1 MFPKVHLRIIS
12 TLGKWIL
19 LAPKPIKIN
28 GKRGSFSRQK
38 NLLTNLREE
47 FYSVHF
53 KERGPRV
60 PDKCPLEIGHIA
72 DMWQGS
78 VAGTH
83 LPCIVQPK
91 KGILLKDFLHQ

>member
-28 GKRGSFSRQK
+28 GKRGLLFCQK

-47 FYSVHF
+47 FYSVHL
-53 KERGPRV
+53 KERGPGV
-60 PDKCPLEIGHIA
+60 PDKYLLGMGHIS
-72 DMWQGS
+72 DTWQGS
-78 VAGTH
+78 RAGRLT
-83 LPCIVQPK
+83 
-91 KGILLKDFLHQ
+91 